1 MLVRY
6 TRENLTV
13 GGRSTEIGGTALDGT
28 WIPPQWVQDLVD
40 DMAAFEVDPENSDGG
55 EILGRDGQLWVKLP
69 IMERLQAQHLPTP
82 LGAMPVDSD
91 AVWVWWELGHPAAA
105 WTLAPRQP
113 PPEIRDALVDAAAG
127 DRFWARPRIGPNGRP
142 W

>member
-1 MLVRY
+1 
-6 TRENLTV
+6 
-13 GGRSTEIGGTALDGT
+13 LDGT

-105 WTLAPRQP
+105 WTLAPR
-113 PPEIRDALVDAAAG
+113 
-127 DRFWARPRIGPNGRP
+127 
-142 W
+142 